1 MLKDLIHSWK
11 EIRYTRCFIV
21 PRKYELRCPMKD
33 KGGGLFTV
41 DGALFDKL
49 KAKLIPLPDPSA
61 SWKDF

>member
-1 MLKDLIHSWK
+1 M
-11 EIRYTRCFIV
+11 